1 MEEHSRDDSHS
12 HSCTHI
18 MIVDDH
24 PIVREGYV
32 HLIQRRDHLQVCA
45 QAGSKFEAL
54 QQIRESA
61 PHLVIVDISL
71 SDGSGLEL
79 IKDVKSQ
86 FPQVKLLAVS
96 MHDESLFAE
105 RCIRA
110 GARGFVNKQQ
120 APEQLINAI
129 ERVLS
134 GKIYLSQDVTERM
147 ISRSIGALE
156 DENLSPIE
164 KLSDR
169 ELEVFEQIGQGETT
183 RQIASKLNLSA
194 KTIETY
200 RENIKHK
207 LNLSNATE
215 LTRHAI
221 QWVLENRQ

>member
-12 HSCTHI
+12 LSCTRI

-32 HLIQRRDHLQVCA
+32 HLIQRRDYLKVCA
-45 QAGSKFEAL
+45 QAGSKVEAI
-54 QQIRESA
+54 QQIRETA

-86 FPQVKLLAVS
+86 FPQVILLVVS

-110 GARGFVNKQQ
+110 GAQGFVNKQQ

-147 ISRSIGALE
+147 ISRSIGTLE
-156 DENLSPIE
+156 DESLSPIE

-169 ELEVFEQIGQGETT
+169 ELEVFEQIGLGETT

>member
-1 MEEHSRDDSHS
+1 
-12 HSCTHI
+12 
-18 MIVDDH
+18 
-24 PIVREGYV
+24 
-32 HLIQRRDHLQVCA
+32 
-45 QAGSKFEAL
+45 
-54 QQIRESA
+54 
-61 PHLVIVDISL
+61 
-71 SDGSGLEL
+71 
-79 IKDVKSQ
+79 
-86 FPQVKLLAVS
+86 
-96 MHDESLFAE
+96 
-105 RCIRA
+105 
-110 GARGFVNKQQ
+110 
-120 APEQLINAI
+120 
-129 ERVLS
+129 
-134 GKIYLSQDVTERM
+134 M

-221 QWVLENRQ
+221 QWVLENRQQVVSAYLEILLNSKMVRRNTPDATHHPSECKATTIDSGVIWLSASQSPCVL

>member
-12 HSCTHI
+12 HSCTRI
-18 MIVDDH
+18 LIVDDH

-45 QAGSKFEAL
+45 QAGSKVEAL
-54 QQIRESA
+54 QQIRETA

-110 GARGFVNKQQ
+110 GAQGFVNKQQ

-156 DENLSPIE
+156 DEHLSPIE